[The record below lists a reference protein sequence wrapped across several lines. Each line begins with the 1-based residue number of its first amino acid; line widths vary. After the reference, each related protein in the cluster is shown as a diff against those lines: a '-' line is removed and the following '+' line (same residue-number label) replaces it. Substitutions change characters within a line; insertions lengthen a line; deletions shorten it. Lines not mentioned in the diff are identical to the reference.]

1 VHNVRQML
9 RDVDAGNIEHSIRT
23 LAAFGTRHTLSSQT
37 DPNRGI
43 GAATIWIFDQF
54 QQYAAAS
61 NGRLIVEKQTFIQ
74 PPGPRNP
81 NPVPVT
87 NVIAT
92 LHRTQPES
100 ADRVYL
106 VSGHI
111 DSRCTDVFDFTC
123 DAPGADDDASG
134 VAAVLELA
142 RVMSKHSFDAT
153 IIFATFAGEEQG
165 TFGSIHF
172 AQQAKAARMN
182 IAGMFSNDI
191 IGSSLGMNGVR
202 DRHDVRLFAQ
212 GPWPDETP
220 QEAAIRRT
228 MGGENGTPPR
238 ELARFMREAAQAAV
252 PKMNV
257 WIIYRRDRFLR
268 GSDNGPFLD
277 QRYPAVR
284 LTESNE
290 DYRHEHQNVRVE
302 NGVQFGD
309 LVQFVD
315 FRYAANVTRVNLA
328 SLAALADGPAAPQ
341 GVQIEAGTLT
351 VDTTLEWQPNTEPD
365 LAGYEIVYRDTNA
378 PYWQHTISVGNV
390 TSFVVKGITKDN
402 FIFGV
407 RAVDRDGNR
416 SVVTFPVPATWP
428 DTRGAR
434 PGAGRLAPSRESR
447 DGARDRDLR
456 ADGLGQ
462 DRGRRGG
469 RAAHPG

>member
-1 VHNVRQML
+1 MRKLRYVVLAAACTCLAAVLSALALASSSAGGGHQHAKAASHVSGDVRKMVHEVSAAR
-9 RDVDAGNIEHSIRT
+9 IENSINT
-23 LAAFGTRHTLSSQT
+23 LAGFGTRHTLSSQT

-43 GAATIWIFDQF
+43 GAATNWIYDQF
-54 QQYAAAS
+54 QQSAAAS
-61 NGRLIVEKQTFIQ
+61 NGRLTVDKQTFIQ

-81 NPVPVT
+81 NPVAVT

-92 LHRTQPES
+92 LHGAQPES
-100 ADRVYL
+100 ANRVYL

-111 DSRCTDVFDFTC
+111 DSRCTDVLDFTC

-172 AQQAKAARMN
+172 AQQAKAAGMN

-191 IGSSLGMNGVR
+191 IGSSLGQNGVR

-220 QEAAIRRT
+220 QEAATRRT
-228 MGGENGTPPR
+228 MGGENDTPPR

-284 LTESNE
+284 LTEPNE

-309 LVQFVD
+309 LTQFVD
-315 FRYAANVTRVNLA
+315 FGYTASVTRVNLA
-328 SLAALADGPAAPQ
+328 SLAALASGPAAPQ
-341 GVQIEAGTLT
+341 GVKVEAATLT
-351 VDTTLEWQPNTEPD
+351 VDTTLEWQANTEPD

-378 PYWQHTISVGNV
+378 PYWQHTIPVGNV
-390 TSFVVKGITKDN
+390 TSFTVKGITKDN
-402 FIFGV
+402 FLFGV
-407 RAVDRDGNR
+407 RAVDKDGNR
-416 SVVTFPVPATWP
+416 SVVSFPVPK
-428 DTRGAR
+428 
-434 PGAGRLAPSRESR
+434 
-447 DGARDRDLR
+447 
-456 ADGLGQ
+456 
-462 DRGRRGG
+462 
-469 RAAHPG
+469 